1 MHTHSVRHLPA
12 AALTVAAAV
21 TGTLAWA
28 PTASANAPEPT
39 PTTSASARSMP
50 EAQAGGVQ
58 ITKKDPSGAVLEG
71 AQFSLLDTINGT
83 KALQGKT
90 NSEGILR
97 FEGVTPGV
105 YRLKE
110 TSTGSSL
117 HDLVPDQDV
126 IVTAGLDS
134 PLTIIDPFKPADMT
148 VKKTDKANGKPLA
161 GAVINITPTG
171 KGDSVT
177 LTTGKDGT
185 ASVKLPVSSRTGT
198 EYTATETKAPAGY
211 TLDAKPVKITAKP
224 GATVAV
230 TLTNTAN
237 DRPTKPPTTPPASPD
252 TTTPAKPSD
261 KPTPD
266 KPSETRTAPS
276 PSASRTPTTDETT
289 SSTVP
294 PEPEPEGSL
303 AHTGAD
309 ATPWLLG
316 AAGLLLAAGGGAVIA
331 VRRRRTDDESDEHP
345 VES

>member
-1 MHTHSVRHLPA
+1 MHTHSVCYLPA

-28 PTASANAPEPT
+28 PTATAHTAEPT
-39 PTTSASARSMP
+39 PTATAPASNAP
-50 EAQAGGVQ
+50 DTPTGGVQ
-58 ITKKDPSGAVLEG
+58 IRKKDPSGAVLGG
-71 AQFSLLDTINGT
+71 AQFSLLNTINGT
-83 KALQGKT
+83 KALQGTT

-117 HDLVPDQDV
+117 HELVPDQDV
-126 IVTAGLDS
+126 IVTAGQDA
-134 PLTIIDPFKPADMT
+134 PLTIIDPFKPADLT
-148 VKKTDKANGKPLA
+148 VKKTDKATDKPLA
-161 GAVINITPTG
+161 GAVISVAPTD

-185 ASVKLPVSSRTGT
+185 ASAKLPVFSRTGT

-211 TLDAKPVKITAKP
+211 QMDAKPVKLTAKP
-224 GATVAV
+224 GAPVAV
-230 TLTNTAN
+230 TLTNTATGQT
-237 DRPTKPPTTPPASPD
+237 TKPPATPPASPEAA
-252 TTTPAKPSD
+252 TPSKPSA

-266 KPSETRTAPS
+266 QPAEAGTAPS
-276 PSASRTPTTDETT
+276 PSASSTPLVDEAAA
-289 SSTVP
+289 SP
-294 PEPEPEGSL
+294 AAPGPEGSL

-316 AAGLLLAAGGGAVIA
+316 GAGVLLVAGGGAVIA
-331 VRRRRTDDESDEHP
+331 ARRRRTDDESDDHRA
-345 VES
+345 ES

>member
-1 MHTHSVRHLPA
+1 MHTHPARHLHA

-28 PTASANAPEPT
+28 PTASAHAPEPAPTMTAPASTAPDT
-39 PTTSASARSMP
+39 PT
-50 EAQAGGVQ
+50 GGVQ

-71 AQFSLLDTINGT
+71 AQFSLLDTVNGT

-126 IVTAGLDS
+126 IVTAGQDA
-134 PLTIIDPFKPADMT
+134 PLTIIDPFKPADLT
-148 VKKTDKANGKPLA
+148 VKKTDKATGKPLA
-161 GAVINITPTG
+161 GAVINIAPAD
-171 KGDSVT
+171 KGDAVT

-185 ASVKLPVSSRTGT
+185 ASAKLPVSSRSGT

-211 TLDAKPVKITAKP
+211 KLDAKPVEITAKP
-224 GATVAV
+224 GAPVTV
-230 TLTNTAN
+230 TLADTPKEE
-237 DRPTKPPTTPPASPD
+237 PTKPPTTPPSTD
-252 TTTPAKPSD
+252 TTTPDKPSG

-266 KPSETRTAPS
+266 KPTPSGTATSPS
-276 PSASRTPTTDETT
+276 PSDTPLADKTT
-289 SSTVP
+289 SSTAA
-294 PEPEPEGSL
+294 PEPEGSL

-316 AAGLLLAAGGGAVIA
+316 GAGILLATGTAAVIA
-331 VRRRRTDDESDEHP
+331 IRRRSREADDEDQNNRTDQD
-345 VES
+345 

>member
-1 MHTHSVRHLPA
+1 
-12 AALTVAAAV
+12 
-21 TGTLAWA
+21 
-28 PTASANAPEPT
+28 
-39 PTTSASARSMP
+39 MP
-50 EAQAGGVQ
+50 EAQTGGVQ
-58 ITKKDPSGAVLEG
+58 ITKTDPSGAVLEG

-83 KALQGKT
+83 KALRGKT

-126 IVTAGLDS
+126 IVTAGQDS
-134 PLTIIDPFKPADMT
+134 PLTIIDPFKPADLT
-148 VKKTDKANGKPLA
+148 VKKTDKATGKPLA
-161 GAVINITPTG
+161 GAVINITPTD
-171 KGDSVT
+171 KGESVT

-185 ASVKLPVSSRTGT
+185 ASVKLAVFSRTGT

-224 GATVAV
+224 GAPVAV

-237 DRPTKPPTTPPASPD
+237 DQPTKPPTTPPASPD
-252 TTTPAKPSD
+252 TTTPAKP
-261 KPTPD
+261 TPA
-266 KPSETRTAPS
+266 KPSETGFSPS
-276 PSASRTPTTDETT
+276 PSASRIPNTDETT
-289 SSTVP
+289 SSTAP
-294 PEPEPEGSL
+294 PEPEGSL

-316 AAGLLLAAGGGAVIA
+316 GAGLLLVAGGGAVIA